1 MTGFA
6 KRIRGPVRPPRVS
19 GAILAVKRSA
29 LQQTYLGPGG
39 LEVFATSIIT
49 ESLLWKQ
56 AGKRACKLTIGQIL
70 HDGNIAKYVS
80 PKYAISQR
88 MLACVPFLETAAKKA
103 YGFSERMSH
112 RYSIVIETCLHFSPS
127 GNEDAGVD
135 RILLFA
141 TLGALCVAACFRAE
155 FLRRSAR
162 HEANGG
168 KIRKR

>member
-112 RYSIVIETCLHFSPS
+112 RYSVGTGARIAPS
-127 GNEDAGVD
+127 
-135 RILLFA
+135 ILLFA